1 MTRHWSGAP
10 PAEDVESGIRQP
22 PGASSRISTRMTDT
36 DIQTFVTRFAAAW
49 AARDGAAFLA
59 LWHPDGVLHSPLYDR
74 PVLGKELG
82 RLTDLVKERAPDSV
96 WQLLDWTARGDTVI
110 VEWQNTRTAGG
121 TRFDWRGVDKFRL
134 RDGKIAEERVY
145 MDTAPLRAAAEG
157 LTLRP
162 VIAL

>member
-1 MTRHWSGAP
+1 MAARA
-10 PAEDVESGIRQP
+10 AID
-22 PGASSRISTRMTDT
+22 ARMTDT
-36 DIQTFVTRFAAAW
+36 EIQDFVTCFAAAW
-49 AARDGAAFLA
+49 ASRDGEAFLA

-74 PVLGKELG
+74 PVLGRELG
-82 RLTDLVKERAPDSV
+82 RLTELVKERAPDSV

-110 VEWQNTRTAGG
+110 VEWQTTRTAGG
-121 TRFDWRGVDKFRL
+121 RRFDWRGVDKFRL
-134 RDGKIAEERVY
+134 RDGRIAEERVY